1 MKKSK
6 IKIVSGANKII
17 LYSVWFLV
25 FLVPLA
31 FFPDIKL
38 ESLKLGIVYFVASI
52 LLFSWLLKAFVLK
65 KLIIRH
71 NIFLPF
77 ILLFLLGLLLTIPFS
92 NDINT
97 SFFGEYIRL
106 HGGLLSYLAYSS
118 IFLVVVNSFDI
129 KEVKQTLVIAIV
141 SAIFVAILGI
151 VHYFALDAP
160 RAYATLQIPGS
171 YASYLAI
178 FFFISVGFMLESK
191 HNIVKSL
198 FLISSIVLYLGF
210 TFSYVRGTT
219 LGLIAGIILFTIL
232 FIYMTNRTNSK
243 AISSPKKN
251 MRFLVPLAS
260 IILLT
265 NIFFGNAL
273 VNRPFIELPQERG
286 LTEELVINPGG
297 VNRLV
302 VWRGTINA
310 IKQNPMFGFGLETF
324 YTNFLAFRPVEM
336 NYTTEW
342 DTYFDRSHNEY
353 LQFFATTGLVG
364 GLSYLLLI
372 SSTAIFTFKII
383 RKKNSDFISI
393 SIIGALVSYLTHLFF
408 LFSVTTTAFLFFLL
422 LAMLVIINREYKEI
436 TIDLN
441 FLNFVRYKLLF
452 GGLITSLFIL
462 SVYYSSIFT
471 LSEIYV
477 ARSISAFRQL
487 NLEES
492 YNFMKK
498 ARSIN
503 KFQPL
508 YNTELAKNASIYAA
522 LTEDDKQKEVLIREV
537 EILNNRAVSNH
548 TSNILLL
555 FGARD
560 AYSNLDLYLP
570 DNQSYLEKA
579 IKIQQK
585 IVRMSPTSAIDYY
598 KLARFQKRTKD
609 LRSAELSAKSALKL
623 KNNYTDAKMFLATI
637 YKKQGR
643 DEEFQRIS
651 EELEAD

>member
-6 IKIVSGANKII
+6 IKIVSVADKII
-17 LYSVWFLV
+17 LYSVWILV

-31 FFPDIKL
+31 LFPDIKL
-38 ESLKLGIVYFVASI
+38 ESLKLGIVYFIASI

-65 KLIIRH
+65 RLIIRR
-71 NIFLPF
+71 NIFLPL
-77 ILLFLLGLLLTIPFS
+77 ILLFLLGLLLSIPFS
-92 NDINT
+92 NDLNT
-97 SFFGEYIRL
+97 SFFGQYTRF
-106 HGGLLSYLAYSS
+106 HGGFLSYLAYSS
-118 IFLVVVNSFDI
+118 IFLVVVNNFDTN
-129 KEVKQTLVIAIV
+129 KVKQTLVIAIV
-141 SAIFVAILGI
+141 SAIFVSIFGI

-160 RAYATLQIPGS
+160 RAYGTLQQPGF
-171 YASYLAI
+171 YASYIAI
-178 FFFISVGFMLESK
+178 FFFISIGFMLESK
-191 HNIVKSL
+191 DNVVKSL
-198 FLISSIVLYLGF
+198 FLTTSIILYLGF
-210 TFSYVRGTT
+210 TFSYTRGTT
-219 LGLIAGIILFTIL
+219 LGLMAGILLFISIV
-232 FIYMTNRTNSK
+232 IYMTRHHKSTVTK
-243 AISSPKKN
+243 HLKKN
-251 MRFLVPLAS
+251 IRFLIPLAS

-273 VNRPFIELPQERG
+273 VNRPIIEQPPDLEG
-286 LTEELVINPGG
+286 GISVTATG

-302 VWRGTINA
+302 VWKGTIDA
-310 IKQNPMFGFGLETF
+310 IQRNPIFGFGLETF
-324 YTNFLAFRPVEM
+324 YANFLTFRPAEL

-342 DTYFDRSHNEY
+342 DVYFDRAHNEY
-353 LQFFATTGLVG
+353 LQFFATTGILG
-364 GLSYLLLI
+364 GFSYLLLVG
-372 SSTAIFTFKII
+372 SLALLALRII
-383 RKKNSDFISI
+383 KKKNFDFII
-393 SIIGALVSYLTHLFF
+393 LAIIGALVSYLIHLVF
-408 LFSVTTTAFLFFLL
+408 LFSVTTTASLFFLL
-422 LAMLVIINREYKEI
+422 MAFLVIISKEYKETI
-436 TIDLN
+436 IDLN

-555 FGARD
+555 FGARN

-570 DNQSYLEKA
+570 DNQNYLEKA

-585 IVRMSPTSAIDYY
+585 IVKMSPTSALDYY
-598 KLARFQKRTKD
+598 KLARFQKRAQD
-609 LRSAELSAKSALKL
+609 LRSAELSAKSALEL
-623 KNNYTDAKMFLATI
+623 KNDYEDAKILLASI

-643 DEEFQRIS
+643 DEEFQNIS